1 MTRDELIS
9 ILHTKKFTCI
19 GDMARYFHSCG
30 FGSEI
35 TNVNWDD
42 ISVVFTYKNLEFT
55 TVYDPWWGSW
65 VAFVPYENDD
75 SGDSEEIL
83 LHNYFD

>member
-1 MTRDELIS
+1 MTRDELVS

-42 ISVVFTYKNLEFT
+42 ISVVFTHENLEFT
-55 TVYDPWWGSW
+55 TVYDPWWGNW
-65 VAFVPYENDD
+65 VAFVPYDEY

-83 LHNYFD
+83 LHDYFD